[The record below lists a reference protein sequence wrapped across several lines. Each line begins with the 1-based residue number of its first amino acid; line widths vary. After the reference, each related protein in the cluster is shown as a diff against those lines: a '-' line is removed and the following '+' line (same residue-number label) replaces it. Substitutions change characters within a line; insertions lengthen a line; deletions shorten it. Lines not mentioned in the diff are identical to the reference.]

1 MPPDTKSGAAADMS
15 ADLTVFIV
23 DDDDA
28 IRDSLQILLEC
39 AGFRAESFST
49 PLAFLESDAPS
60 RPGCLLV
67 DVRMPQMSGLDVQE
81 RLARDGRAIP
91 VVVMTG
97 HGDVPLAVRA
107 MKAGAVDFVEKPFD
121 EESLLA
127 AVRSALA
134 RAAESGTPSAAV
146 PAAAPEQ
153 PDPPAAA
160 SAPPE
165 VLARLSAL
173 TPREHDVLRWLV
185 AGKSNKVIAFELS
198 ISPRTVEIHR
208 ARVMEKMQ
216 ADSLPTLV
224 RMAIAAGV
232 VPGGL

>member
-1 MPPDTKSGAAADMS
+1 MGADRT

-23 DDDDA
+23 DDDEA
-28 IRDSLQILLEC
+28 IRDSLQVLLDC
-39 AGFRAESFST
+39 AGFRAECFST
-49 PLAFLESDAPS
+49 PLAFLDSGAPS

-81 RLARDGRAIP
+81 RLARGGHAMP

-107 MKAGAVDFVEKPFD
+107 MKAGAVDFVEKPF
-121 EESLLA
+121 EEETLLA

-134 RAAESGTPSAAV
+134 RAADSRRPEDGRK
-146 PAAAPEQ
+146 AAAAEAPA
-153 PDPPAAA
+153 PPPATA
-160 SAPPE
+160 SPPPE
-165 VLARLSAL
+165 ILARIAAL
-173 TPREHDVLRWLV
+173 TPRELDVLRWLV

-198 ISPRTVEIHR
+198 ISARTVEIHR

-216 ADSLPTLV
+216 ADSLPALV

-232 VPGGL
+232 VPGGG